1 MSQATSKPAVSTRD
15 RDAVLQAL
23 RAGVVPR
30 RGLQHIQ
37 VGREAEITAIVA
49 DIDRILEGGAGIRF
63 VVGDYGAGKTYLLS
77 LIRAIALEKGLLHV
91 SADLNP
97 DRRLY
102 GAGGQ
107 GRSLYNELTRNL
119 ATRTKPEGGGMTS
132 VVERFVSS
140 AIQEAKQQ
148 GKSEREIIDARLQGL
163 SELVG
168 GYDFATVV
176 ERYWTGFDTA
186 NDALKT
192 DAVRWLRGE
201 FSTITDARKA
211 LGVRTIIDDDNVY
224 DGLKLFAR
232 FAKLSGYGGLLVG
245 LDELVNLHKLQ
256 NSQAR
261 NGNYEQILRILNDAI
276 AGSAEHIGF
285 IFGAT
290 PETISDT
297 RRGLF
302 SYAAL
307 QSRLAENRFAAQHG
321 VQDFGGPIIRL
332 ANLTP
337 EDLFV
342 LLTKLRDVHGG
353 RSAQVLD
360 HAAIASFLAF
370 CLQRIG
376 AAYFQTPRTTIRA
389 FLDLMAVIEL
399 KPEASIADLLEGV
412 AVEPDHDPAAEDLPE
427 AAPTDAAAAPAGP
440 EDDLTSF
447 KL

>member
-1 MSQATSKPAVSTRD
+1 MIQTITRPTVSTRD

-37 VGREAEITAIVA
+37 VGREAEIKAIVA

-290 PETISDT
+290 PETVSDT

-360 HAAIASFLAF
+360 HAAIAAFLAF

-376 AAYFQTPRTTIRA
+376 ASYFQTPRTTIRA

-399 KPEASIADLLEGV
+399 KPDASITDLLEGV
-412 AVEPDHDPAAEDLPE
+412 AVEADHDPSADDLPE
-427 AAPTDAAAAPAGP
+427 AAPADSVAAPVGA